1 MQKNIL
7 LATGYEQLDKK
18 IADFEGYNIV
28 GKVDYKR
35 ELIENTLSL
44 HPDIVIISDYLTGKE
59 NLPELLIR
67 LKKDS
72 PSIRII
78 YITAKVVM
86 NDIPRVMS
94 LGNLVLLGIYPL
106 VVEDKLTPKKIEY
119 VLEHPIE
126 EEDVSYLLKYHKKA
140 SEKKDTLFELEEEA
154 EVEDI
159 EEEGYKNVF
168 NISSIKPGTGK
179 SFISVNTSLN
189 IAKYGKKKNGKPP
202 TVAVI
207 EADLQNLSLGTLLG
221 IEDAEY
227 NLKTAMDKIST
238 IVSKD
243 GELIDD
249 RVKIEEV
256 NKFVLEC
263 FRPYY
268 GVSNLKALVGSQ
280 LTMKEI
286 EDIHEYLYLY
296 LIDLVAS
303 EFDVVIIDTNSS
315 LAHVTTYPLLRSA
328 TKTYYILNL
337 DFNNI
342 RNNARYKS
350 TLEEIGVLDKVS
362 YVLNENHNT
371 DYMKMYGVEEP
382 EELEFTEKAV
392 RESNFELAG
401 TLPMI
406 PKSVFLNRLFNGTP
420 IVLDESTDS
429 YSLLPRLEFARLAN
443 QIWKIDNLEWL
454 EKEYETQYKRFMESK
469 PKKGLFKR

>member
-1 MQKNIL
+1 MQKKIL

-18 IADFEGYNIV
+18 IADFEGYSIV

-35 ELIENTLSL
+35 EIIENTLSL
-44 HPDIVIISDYLTGKE
+44 QPDIVIISDYLTGRE

-78 YITAKVVM
+78 YITAKVAM
-86 NDIPRVMS
+86 GDIPRVMS

-106 VVEDKLTPKKIEY
+106 IVEDKLTPKKIQY

-126 EEDVSYLLKYHKKA
+126 EDEVSYLLKYHKKT
-140 SEKKDTLFELEEEA
+140 SEKKDTLFELEEEV
-154 EVEDI
+154 EVEDV

-189 IAKYGKKKNGKPP
+189 IAKYGKKKDGKPP

-221 IEDAEY
+221 IEDEEY
-227 NLKTAMDKIST
+227 NLKTAMEKIST

-286 EDIHEYLYLY
+286 ENIHEYLYLY
-296 LIDLVAS
+296 LVDLVAS

-454 EKEYETQYKRFMESK
+454 EKEYEAQYKRFMESK